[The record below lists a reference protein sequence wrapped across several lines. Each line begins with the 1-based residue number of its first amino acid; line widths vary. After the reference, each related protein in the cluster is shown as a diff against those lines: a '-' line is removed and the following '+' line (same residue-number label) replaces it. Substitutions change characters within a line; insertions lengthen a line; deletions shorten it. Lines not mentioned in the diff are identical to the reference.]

1 MVTGETSPNQEL
13 VFKGIAFIVQVILF
27 AFVVVHLGENTCEK
41 VFDSQEKKWFILR
54 QVFTH
59 FNFGVN

>member
-1 MVTGETSPNQEL
+1 MVTCKTSPNQEL

-27 AFVVVHLGENTCEK
+27 AFVVVRLGENRCEK